1 MPATGLTLKA
11 NWIPNPDTPYKVE
24 HYLQNLDGSY
34 PTEPEDTDNL
44 TGTTDEWIT
53 PKVKENQYH

>member
-24 HYLQNLDGSY
+24 HYLQNLDGITY
-34 PTEPEDTDNL
+34 PSTPADIDNL
-44 TGTTDEWIT
+44 S
-53 PKVKENQYH
+53 